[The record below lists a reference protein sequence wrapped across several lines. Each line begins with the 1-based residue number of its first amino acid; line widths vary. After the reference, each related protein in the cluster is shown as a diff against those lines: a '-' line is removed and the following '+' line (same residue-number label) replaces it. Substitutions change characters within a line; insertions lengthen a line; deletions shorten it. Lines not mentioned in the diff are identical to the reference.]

1 MASWDKDR
9 GRDDSRPRKG
19 GGSRDIYRD
28 GTVWPAPESLRHDLD
43 PALQGEDRRQLK
55 RRALVESLHDHRRGL
70 DAIAG
75 ELERA
80 PAARIRRAL
89 IELDAVIAAVTG
101 RVD

>member
-1 MASWDKDR
+1 MAAWD
-9 GRDDSRPRKG
+9 RDQRRNDSERQARP
-19 GGSRDIYRD
+19 SRDTDRD
-28 GTVWPAPESLRHDLD
+28 GRVKAPQSLRHDLD
-43 PALQGEDRRQLK
+43 PTLRSEDRRQMK
-55 RRALVESLHDHRRGL
+55 HRALVESLNDHRRGL

-89 IELDAVIAAVTG
+89 VELDAAIAAVTD